1 MSSPILY
8 GVFRSSDL
16 LADWLGSVQKIPLV
30 FAGRR
35 PGDAEIVY
43 AATAKAEKE
52 LKWK

>member
-1 MSSPILY
+1 MIHLFQDDSLT
-8 GVFRSSDL
+8 
-16 LADWLGSVQKIPLV
+16 DWCIDSVQKIPLV

-35 PGDAEIVY
+35 PGDAEVVY